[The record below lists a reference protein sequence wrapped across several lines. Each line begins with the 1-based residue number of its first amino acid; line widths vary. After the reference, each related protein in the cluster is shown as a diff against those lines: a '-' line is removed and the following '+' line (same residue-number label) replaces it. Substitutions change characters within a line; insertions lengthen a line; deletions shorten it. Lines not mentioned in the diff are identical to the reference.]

1 MKPLRIQ
8 RRARNRPKTRVSR
21 QSRLPRNPA
30 IHTID
35 AIDNHMLA
43 GSSELIGDFE
53 AINRPMDWMGTS
65 EEIADDMVFLASDES
80 SYMTGT
86 ELIIDGGKLSGQ
98 CRLADIPYG
107 IRG

>member
-1 MKPLRIQ
+1 
-8 RRARNRPKTRVSR
+8 
-21 QSRLPRNPA
+21 
-30 IHTID
+30 
-35 AIDNHMLA
+35 
-43 GSSELIGDFE
+43 
-53 AINRPMDWMGTS
+53 MGTP